1 METLQGFFNIA
12 KSDKKAELECKL
24 LAGKIETK
32 NVAERIQD
40 TLRSLSTGVHTETS
54 ILRVLYPDDVR
65 VEIEGGFNIQK
76 VCAANS
82 FKGIP
87 LQVQKKSLYHRESV
101 AKDTLEVP
109 DVYSRFTLR
118 SETVVRNDWDASP
131 NDPKSVGARLLNRR
145 SFTTKDEC
153 FRIDFSMVKSRR
165 KKQQTLR
172 EVLKED
178 PKYELEIEFIKT
190 DTKLDS
196 KLLEEELFKLIRK
209 ILQAY
214 QKSEFILS
222 PVEQDLYIREF
233 QMSRNTFVNPVTFK
247 REHMREGRP
256 HSIWEGYTVTVKA
269 DGERSGLY
277 VARDRKLVRITSRP
291 LEVTWTGLKA
301 LDDSFHGTFM
311 DGEYISEHNLYCIF
325 DCYHYKGKTTTSLP
339 LMSESGSRLN
349 LANQFVE
356 DIKKS
361 FVTEAT
367 TNPLK
372 IETKLFKAGDGL
384 VMEKAIQ
391 ELLDMKWEYA
401 TDGLIFTP
409 KLSPVAPESDRSFDT
424 WKRVYKWKPPYQNS
438 IDFLVRF
445 QDSKTFDPVLNSEVQ
460 KGHLYVTQNVGDI
473 SIYPCETMTG
483 EYVAPE
489 LPADFKLITGPR
501 MPGLFQPSNPRNAD
515 AYQILIPIDD
525 KGLAKDSEG
534 QRVET
539 NTIIEC
545 ALDLEKER
553 WIIMR
558 TRYEKT
564 LQFKQGRQYGQNFN
578 VAQDIWNSI
587 HVPVSQ
593 EMITTFVSSPLDADQ
608 FDDTYYITNIK
619 RNTRALKKCYDFHNI
634 IKNGLYES
642 CTSDNQSLL
651 DFGSGQ
657 GGDMHRWKRSRLGKV
672 VGIEPSES
680 NIKEACR
687 RYVEDKRDH
696 PTDYRPHILYVKGDM
711 TLPLY
716 QQESERFRILDGTE
730 KGTTKYLEQFS
741 GLKMFDVSSCQFA
754 MHYACES
761 EEVFRVFVK
770 NVTGHSKKFFGTC
783 LDGKAVYGLL
793 AGKPSHRFTDG
804 SEIGGEYQKDYQ
816 DEEQWSDR
824 FGLGITVSMESFETK
839 KEYLVP
845 FDKVVSIFQEEGF
858 ELIESHMFQ
867 ELYKEGLNIQQQEFS
882 FLNRTF
888 IFEKARKS
896 EPEPEVET
904 EPEKKAEETTKP
916 KRKLKKVIDE
926 KDLPV
931 LFHGAGEDKGPYKTF
946 DNQAE
951 YPIQIEDKRYPSVEH
966 YFQSMKAEE
975 FGDKEILEQI
985 GKTPSGKA
993 VKSLGKK
1000 VRNFIKEQWD
1010 SRRLEIMMRGVRA
1023 KFVQHPELQKQLLET
1038 GEKKIGEA
1046 DARNSFWGIGTSE
1059 STEISKDPSKWK
1071 GQNQL
1076 GKILMTLRSEF
1087 KSSN

>member
-1 METLQGFFNIA
+1 
-12 KSDKKAELECKL
+12 
-24 LAGKIETK
+24 
-32 NVAERIQD
+32 
-40 TLRSLSTGVHTETS
+40 
-54 ILRVLYPDDVR
+54 
-65 VEIEGGFNIQK
+65 
-76 VCAANS
+76 
-82 FKGIP
+82 
-87 LQVQKKSLYHRESV
+87 
-101 AKDTLEVP
+101 
-109 DVYSRFTLR
+109 
-118 SETVVRNDWDASP
+118 
-131 NDPKSVGARLLNRR
+131 
-145 SFTTKDEC
+145 
-153 FRIDFSMVKSRR
+153 
-165 KKQQTLR
+165 
-172 EVLKED
+172 
-178 PKYELEIEFIKT
+178 
-190 DTKLDS
+190 
-196 KLLEEELFKLIRK
+196 
-209 ILQAY
+209 
-214 QKSEFILS
+214 
-222 PVEQDLYIREF
+222 
-233 QMSRNTFVNPVTFK
+233 
-247 REHMREGRP
+247 
-256 HSIWEGYTVTVKA
+256 
-269 DGERSGLY
+269 
-277 VARDRKLVRITSRP
+277 
-291 LEVTWTGLKA
+291 
-301 LDDSFHGTFM
+301 
-311 DGEYISEHNLYCIF
+311 
-325 DCYHYKGKTTTSLP
+325 
-339 LMSESGSRLN
+339 
-349 LANQFVE
+349 
-356 DIKKS
+356 
-361 FVTEAT
+361 
-367 TNPLK
+367 
-372 IETKLFKAGDGL
+372 
-384 VMEKAIQ
+384 
-391 ELLDMKWEYA
+391 
-401 TDGLIFTP
+401 
-409 KLSPVAPESDRSFDT
+409 
-424 WKRVYKWKPPYQNS
+424 
-438 IDFLVRF
+438 
-445 QDSKTFDPVLNSEVQ
+445 LNSEVQ

-515 AYQILIPIDD
+515 AYQILIPVDD

-545 ALDLEKER
+545 SLDLEKER

-587 HVPVSQ
+587 HVPVTQ

-619 RNTRALKKCYDFHNI
+619 RNTRALKKSYDFHNI

-896 EPEPEVET
+896 EPETEVET

-1000 VRNFIKEQWD
+1000 VRNFIKEHWD

-1076 GKILMTLRSEF
+1076 GKILMSLRSEF
-1087 KSSN
+1087 KA